1 MCSFKYLLILTLLFL
16 TPNLIAQSSNPLVDS
31 LTALFEQS
39 QNVEEQFDEAFTIV
53 QKHEWNDADQYMRG
67 LQFLI
72 EKAEKHQHIDWLKDF
87 YYHLGRVYANT
98 GEYDKADQQF
108 DLSMQAAI
116 QVQDSIMYAEGLSKK
131 GFVAQNRGEYSEA
144 MKIYSSALD
153 VFKKIDDLQ
162 GVGQSLLSLSTT
174 QYYMG
179 QYEAAIEFNQQA
191 EDIFIKKN
199 DSFNLIFVYQEISS
213 NYLGLE
219 TYEQALIY
227 IKKAMAIAEKVDISP
242 LSRASIHN
250 ESGNVHKHLAQYQI
264 ALKEYQKS
272 HKIVLSINH
281 PGGLSATTA
290 NISDIYMRMGK
301 YEEALP
307 YQLKSYELMNEHGFF
322 MNRLENIDNLGTI
335 YKEIGD
341 YKKALLLREEYQTV
355 SDSMLSA
362 EKDEITKDIATK
374 YQTEQKVALIELQ
387 QDQIERQKF
396 IKLLSFCLAGLF
408 AVVLI
413 LSYRNIKSR
422 QNSNALL
429 SEKNSLLDAKN
440 QENELLLKEIH
451 HRVKNN
457 LQTISSLLSLQS
469 ESIDDPT
476 AFDAVQE
483 SKNRVASMA
492 LIHQKLY
499 QRDNLAA
506 IEMRDYFETIGNAI
520 IDSFGERAK
529 RVALEIDMPELEL
542 DVDTAV
548 PIGLITNELVT
559 NSLKHAFPND
569 NHGRI
574 FISLKKL
581 GQDNLE
587 LIIADN
593 GQSVENQV
601 KEADSG
607 GFGSLLINLL
617 TTQLGGQID
626 KQTEEGMSTI
636 ISFKLPEKSVA

>member
-1 MCSFKYLLILTLLFL
+1 
-16 TPNLIAQSSNPLVDS
+16 LVDS